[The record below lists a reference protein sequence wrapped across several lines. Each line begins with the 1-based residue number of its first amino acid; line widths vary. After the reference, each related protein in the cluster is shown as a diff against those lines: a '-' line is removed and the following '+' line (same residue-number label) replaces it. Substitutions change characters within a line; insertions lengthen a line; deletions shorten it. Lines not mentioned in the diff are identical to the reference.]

1 MQIGCTQKLL
11 AYLKQEPGAI
21 EDELD
26 AFYSWSATLLTI
38 RRRKTIA
45 VVHDASRCGFVLYGV
60 TAKQLKQMDQLLIE
74 GIRRMLEAECIA
86 PEVVQEYLQGCGLAI
101 RYTKTKNRSAVAH
114 LNQFTQRVEQFAEGF
129 DGEELF
135 QPHILL
141 RLNNYV
147 LSAGKE
153 YSLTRELLR
162 DGFAAHYP
170 HRTVFSCP
178 MVTLDVRLHL
188 HSPCCRRVRVPL
200 RQSLSDFHEMLQILF
215 GWKDY
220 HLHSFELEPDL
231 PLDITM
237 PEYASLACQN
247 DWGMW
252 DTEPMERWI
261 LLSEVLEHHPHF
273 WYIYDMGDR
282 WEHEITLVSQENMT
296 AFSGPQC
303 ILALG
308 DAPPEDVGGP
318 DGFAEL
324 LELLQHPEDPE
335 YLAAKQ
341 WLEGTGWKPLDMEQ
355 LQNTLNW
362 RSPLR

>member
-11 AYLKQEPGAI
+11 TYLNKEPEAVEEGM
-21 EDELD
+21 D

-60 TAKQLKQMDQLLIE
+60 TAKQLKQMEQLLIE

-86 PEVVQEYLQGCGLAI
+86 PEVVQEYLQGCGLTI

-114 LNQFTQRVEQFAEGF
+114 LNQFTQRVERLADGF
-129 DGEELF
+129 CGEELF

-141 RLNNYV
+141 QLNSDI
-147 LSAGKE
+147 LSAGKQ
-153 YSLTRELLR
+153 YSLPRELLR
-162 DGFAAHYP
+162 DGFAANYP
-170 HRTVFSCP
+170 DQTVFLHP
-178 MVTLDVRLHL
+178 MVTLDIRLHL
-188 HSPCCRRVRVPL
+188 HSPCYRRVRVPL

-220 HLHSFELEPDL
+220 HLHCFELEPDL

-237 PEYASLACQN
+237 PEYDSLAYQD
-247 DWGMW
+247 DWGMC

-362 RSPLR
+362 RSNLR

>member
-1 MQIGCTQKLL
+1 
-11 AYLKQEPGAI
+11 
-21 EDELD
+21 
-26 AFYSWSATLLTI
+26 
-38 RRRKTIA
+38 
-45 VVHDASRCGFVLYGV
+45 
-60 TAKQLKQMDQLLIE
+60 
-74 GIRRMLEAECIA
+74 
-86 PEVVQEYLQGCGLAI
+86 
-101 RYTKTKNRSAVAH
+101 
-114 LNQFTQRVEQFAEGF
+114 
-129 DGEELF
+129 
-135 QPHILL
+135 
-141 RLNNYV
+141 
-147 LSAGKE
+147 
-153 YSLTRELLR
+153 
-162 DGFAAHYP
+162 
-170 HRTVFSCP
+170 
-178 MVTLDVRLHL
+178 MVPLDVRLHFP
-188 HSPCCRRVRVPL
+188 SPCYRRIRVPL
-200 RQSLSDFHEMLQILF
+200 RQSLSDFHGMLQILF

-261 LLSEVLEHHPHF
+261 LLSEVLEHHPRF

-282 WEHEITLVSQENMT
+282 WEHEITLVGQENMT
-296 AFSGPQC
+296 AFSDPQC

-324 LELLQHPEDPE
+324 QELLQHPEDPQ

-355 LQNTLNW
+355 LQKTLNW
-362 RSPLR
+362 RSNLR

>member
-11 AYLKQEPGAI
+11 TYLNKEPEAVEEGM
-21 EDELD
+21 D

-74 GIRRMLEAECIA
+74 GIRRMLEAECIV

-101 RYTKTKNRSAVAH
+101 RYTKTKNRPAVAH
-114 LNQFTQRVEQFAEGF
+114 LNQFTQRVERFTDGF
-129 DGEELF
+129 CGEELF

-141 RLNNYV
+141 QLNSDI
-147 LSAGKE
+147 LSAGKQ

-170 HRTVFSCP
+170 NRTVFLCP

-188 HSPCCRRVRVPL
+188 YSPCYRRIRVPL
-200 RQSLSDFHEMLQILF
+200 RQSLSDFHQTLQILF

-237 PEYASLACQN
+237 PEYASHASED
-247 DWGMW
+247 DWGMC

-261 LLSEVLEHHPHF
+261 LLSEVLERYPHF

-318 DGFAEL
+318 VGFAEL
-324 LELLQHPEDPE
+324 QELLQHPEDPE

-362 RSPLR
+362 RSNLR

>member
-11 AYLKQEPGAI
+11 AYLKQEPETV
-21 EDELD
+21 EDDLD

-38 RRRKTIA
+38 RRRKTIV

-86 PEVVQEYLQGCGLAI
+86 SEVVREYLQGCGLAI
-101 RYTKTKNRSAVAH
+101 RYTKTQNRSAVAR

-135 QPHILL
+135 QARILL
-141 RLNNYV
+141 RLNSYI
-147 LSAGKE
+147 LSAGKQ

-170 HRTVFSCP
+170 NRTVFLCP

-188 HSPCCRRVRVPL
+188 HSPCRRRIRVPL

-237 PEYASLACQN
+237 PEYASLASMD
-247 DWGMW
+247 DWGMC

-261 LLSEVLEHHPHF
+261 LLSEVLERYPHF

-308 DAPPEDVGGP
+308 DAPPEDVGGA

-324 LELLQHPEDPE
+324 QELLQHPEDPE

-362 RSPLR
+362 RSNLR

>member
-11 AYLKQEPGAI
+11 TYLNKEPEAVEEGM
-21 EDELD
+21 D

-38 RRRKTIA
+38 RRRKTIV

-74 GIRRMLEAECIA
+74 GIRRMLEAECIV

-101 RYTKTKNRSAVAH
+101 RYTKTQNRSAVAR
-114 LNQFTQRVEQFAEGF
+114 LNQ
-129 DGEELF
+129 
-135 QPHILL
+135 
-141 RLNNYV
+141 
-147 LSAGKE
+147 
-153 YSLTRELLR
+153 
-162 DGFAAHYP
+162 
-170 HRTVFSCP
+170 
-178 MVTLDVRLHL
+178 
-188 HSPCCRRVRVPL
+188 L
-200 RQSLSDFHEMLQILF
+200 RQSLSDFHQTLQILF

-237 PEYASLACQN
+237 PEYASLASMD
-247 DWGMW
+247 DWGMC
-252 DTEPMERWI
+252 DTEPMERWL
-261 LLSEVLEHHPHF
+261 LLSEVLERYPHF

-308 DAPPEDVGGP
+308 DAPPEDVGGA

-362 RSPLR
+362 RSNLR

>member
-11 AYLKQEPGAI
+11 AYLKREPVAI

-45 VVHDASRCGFVLYGV
+45 VVHEASRCGFVLYGV

-74 GIRRMLEAECIA
+74 GIRRMLEAEGVV
-86 PEVVQEYLQGCGLAI
+86 PEVLGEYLQSCGPTV
-101 RYTKTKNRSAVAH
+101 RYTKTRNRSAVAH
-114 LNQFTQRVEQFAEGF
+114 LNRFVQRVEQLADGF
-129 DGEELF
+129 LNESLF
-135 QPHILL
+135 QPQILL
-141 RLNNYV
+141 LLNSDIF
-147 LSAGKE
+147 SAGKE
-153 YSLTRELLR
+153 YAFTRELLR

-170 HRTVFSCP
+170 NRTVFLCP

-188 HSPCCRRVRVPL
+188 HSPCRRRIRVPL

-237 PEYASLACQN
+237 PEYASLASMD
-247 DWGMW
+247 DWGMC

-261 LLSEVLEHHPHF
+261 LLSEVLEHHPRF

-308 DAPPEDVGGP
+308 DAPPEDVGGA

-324 LELLQHPEDPE
+324 QELLQHPEDPE

-362 RSPLR
+362 RSNLR

>member
-1 MQIGCTQKLL
+1 VQIGCTQKLL
-11 AYLKQEPGAI
+11 TYLNREPEAVEEGM
-21 EDELD
+21 D

-101 RYTKTKNRSAVAH
+101 RYTKTQNRSAVAL
-114 LNQFTQRVEQFAEGF
+114 LNQFTRRVEQFAEGF

-170 HRTVFSCP
+170 NRTVFLCP

-188 HSPCCRRVRVPL
+188 HSPCYRRIRIPL
-200 RQSLSDFHEMLQILF
+200 RQSLSDFHQTLQILF

-237 PEYASLACQN
+237 PEYASLASMD
-247 DWGMW
+247 DWGMC
-252 DTEPMERWI
+252 DTEPMERWL
-261 LLSEVLEHHPHF
+261 LLSEVLERYPHF

-296 AFSGPQC
+296 DFSGPQC

-318 DGFAEL
+318 DGYAEL
-324 LELLQHPEDPE
+324 LELLQHPEGPE

-362 RSPLR
+362 RSNLR

>member
-11 AYLKQEPGAI
+11 TYLNKEPEAVEEGM
-21 EDELD
+21 D

-101 RYTKTKNRSAVAH
+101 RYTETQNRSAVARLH
-114 LNQFTQRVEQFAEGF
+114 QFTRRVEHFAGGF
-129 DGEELF
+129 DGDGLF
-135 QPHILL
+135 QPPILL

-170 HRTVFSCP
+170 NRTVFLCP

-188 HSPCCRRVRVPL
+188 HSPCYRRIRVPL
-200 RQSLSDFHEMLQILF
+200 RQSLSDFHQTLQILF

-237 PEYASLACQN
+237 PEYASLACQD
-247 DWGMW
+247 DWGMC

-362 RSPLR
+362 RSNLR

>member
-11 AYLKQEPGAI
+11 TYLNREPEAVEEGM
-21 EDELD
+21 D

-101 RYTKTKNRSAVAH
+101 RYTKTQNRSAVAL
-114 LNQFTQRVEQFAEGF
+114 LNQFTRRVEQFAEGF

-170 HRTVFSCP
+170 NRTVFLCP

-188 HSPCCRRVRVPL
+188 HSPCYRRIRIPL
-200 RQSLSDFHEMLQILF
+200 RQSLSDFHQTLQILF

-237 PEYASLACQN
+237 PEYASLASMD
-247 DWGMW
+247 DWGMC
-252 DTEPMERWI
+252 DTEPMERWL
-261 LLSEVLEHHPHF
+261 LLSEVLERYPHF

-296 AFSGPQC
+296 DFSGPQC

-308 DAPPEDVGGP
+308 DAPLHFGGGHLGPAGHAEDEVSSGCHHHSGILQGP
-318 DGFAEL
+318 G
-324 LELLQHPEDPE
+324 Q
-335 YLAAKQ
+335 
-341 WLEGTGWKPLDMEQ
+341 
-355 LQNTLNW
+355 
-362 RSPLR
+362 

>member
-1 MQIGCTQKLL
+1 M
-11 AYLKQEPGAI
+11 
-21 EDELD
+21 
-26 AFYSWSATLLTI
+26 
-38 RRRKTIA
+38 
-45 VVHDASRCGFVLYGV
+45 
-60 TAKQLKQMDQLLIE
+60 
-74 GIRRMLEAECIA
+74 
-86 PEVVQEYLQGCGLAI
+86 
-101 RYTKTKNRSAVAH
+101 
-114 LNQFTQRVEQFAEGF
+114 EQFAEGF

-170 HRTVFSCP
+170 NRTVFLCP

-188 HSPCCRRVRVPL
+188 HSPCYRRIRIPL
-200 RQSLSDFHEMLQILF
+200 RQSLSDFHQTLQILF

-237 PEYASLACQN
+237 PEYASLASMD
-247 DWGMW
+247 DWGMC
-252 DTEPMERWI
+252 DTEPMERWL
-261 LLSEVLEHHPHF
+261 LLSEVLERYPHF

-296 AFSGPQC
+296 DFSGPQC

-318 DGFAEL
+318 DGYAEL

-362 RSPLR
+362 RSNLR

>member
-45 VVHDASRCGFVLYGV
+45 VVHEASRCGFVLYGV

-101 RYTKTKNRSAVAH
+101 RYTKTQNRSAVAH
-114 LNQFTQRVEQFAEGF
+114 LNQFTRRVEQFAEGF

-170 HRTVFSCP
+170 NRTVFLCP

-188 HSPCCRRVRVPL
+188 HSPCYRRIRVPL

-237 PEYASLACQN
+237 PEYASLASMD
-247 DWGMW
+247 DWGMC

-261 LLSEVLEHHPHF
+261 LLSEVLERYPHF

-308 DAPPEDVGGP
+308 DAPPEDVGGA

-324 LELLQHPEDPE
+324 QELLQHPEDPQ

-362 RSPLR
+362 RSNLR

>member
-11 AYLKQEPGAI
+11 AYLKQEPEAV
-21 EDELD
+21 EDDLD

-38 RRRKTIA
+38 RRRKTIV
-45 VVHDASRCGFVLYGV
+45 VVHDESRCGFVLYGV
-60 TAKQLKQMDQLLIE
+60 TARRLKQMEQLLME
-74 GIRRMLEAECIA
+74 GMGRMLEAECIA
-86 PEVVQEYLQGCGLAI
+86 PEVVREYLQSCGLPI

-114 LNQFTQRVEQFAEGF
+114 LNLFAQRVERLADGF
-129 DGEELF
+129 FGEELF
-135 QPHILL
+135 QPHILPL
-141 RLNNYV
+141 LNSDIF
-147 LSAGKE
+147 SATKD
-153 YSLTRELLR
+153 YALTRELLR

-170 HRTVFSCP
+170 NRRVFQCP
-178 MVTLDVRLHL
+178 VATLDVRLHL
-188 HSPCCRRVRVPL
+188 HSPCYRRIRVPL
-200 RQSLSDFHEMLQILF
+200 RQSLSDFHQMLQILF

-237 PEYASLACQN
+237 PEYASLASED
-247 DWGMW
+247 DWGMCN
-252 DTEPMERWI
+252 TEPMERWI
-261 LLSEVLEHHPHF
+261 LLSEVLERYPHF

-324 LELLQHPEDPE
+324 QELLQHPQDPE
-335 YLAAKQ
+335 YPAAKQ

-355 LQNTLNW
+355 LQDTLNW
-362 RSPLR
+362 RIHLR

>member
-11 AYLKQEPGAI
+11 AYLKREPEAVE
-21 EDELD
+21 EDMD
-26 AFYSWSATLLTI
+26 DFYSWSATLLTI

-101 RYTKTKNRSAVAH
+101 RYTKTQNRSAVAR
-114 LNQFTQRVEQFAEGF
+114 LNQFTRRVEQFAEGF

-170 HRTVFSCP
+170 DRTAFLYP

-188 HSPCCRRVRVPL
+188 HSPCYRRIRVPL
-200 RQSLSDFHEMLQILF
+200 RQSLFDFHQTLQILF

-220 HLHSFELEPDL
+220 HLHSFQLEPDL

-237 PEYASLACQN
+237 PEYASLASMD
-247 DWGMW
+247 DWGMC

-324 LELLQHPEDPE
+324 QELLQHPEDPE

-362 RSPLR
+362 RSNLR

>member
-11 AYLKQEPGAI
+11 AYLKREPGAV
-21 EDELD
+21 EDDLD
-26 AFYSWSATLLTI
+26 SFYSWSATLLTI

-60 TAKQLKQMDQLLIE
+60 TAKQLKQMDQLMIE

-170 HRTVFSCP
+170 DRTAFLYP

-188 HSPCCRRVRVPL
+188 HSPCYRRIRVPL

-237 PEYASLACQN
+237 PEYASLASED
-247 DWGMW
+247 DWGMC
-252 DTEPMERWI
+252 DTEPMERWT
-261 LLSEVLEHHPHF
+261 LLSEVLERYPRF

-308 DAPPEDVGGP
+308 DAPPEDVGGA

-324 LELLQHPEDPE
+324 QELLQHPEDPE

-362 RSPLR
+362 RSPSR

>member
-11 AYLKQEPGAI
+11 TYLNKEPEAVEEGM
-21 EDELD
+21 D

-101 RYTKTKNRSAVAH
+101 RYTKTQNRSAVAR
-114 LNQFTQRVEQFAEGF
+114 LNQFTRRVEQFAEGF

-135 QPHILL
+135 QPQILL

-170 HRTVFSCP
+170 NRTVFLCP

-188 HSPCCRRVRVPL
+188 HSPCYRRIRVPL
-200 RQSLSDFHEMLQILF
+200 RQSLSDFHQTLQILF

-237 PEYASLACQN
+237 PEYASLASMD

-308 DAPPEDVGGP
+308 DAPPEDVGGA

-324 LELLQHPEDPE
+324 QELLQHPEDPE

-355 LQNTLNW
+355 LQDTLNW

>member
-11 AYLKQEPGAI
+11 AYLKREPGAV
-21 EDELD
+21 EDDLD
-26 AFYSWSATLLTI
+26 SFYSWSATLLTI

-101 RYTKTKNRSAVAH
+101 RYTKTQNRSAVAL
-114 LNQFTQRVEQFAEGF
+114 LNQFTRQVEQFAEGF

-170 HRTVFSCP
+170 NRTVFLCP

-188 HSPCCRRVRVPL
+188 HSPCYRRIRVPL
-200 RQSLSDFHEMLQILF
+200 RQSLSDFHQTLQILF

-237 PEYASLACQN
+237 PEYASLASMD
-247 DWGMW
+247 DWGMC

-308 DAPPEDVGGP
+308 DAPPEDVGGRM
-318 DGFAEL
+318 D
-324 LELLQHPEDPE
+324 LQSCWSCCSIPKIRNTWQQSNGWRG
-335 YLAAKQ
+335 LAGNP
-341 WLEGTGWKPLDMEQ
+341 WTW
-355 LQNTLNW
+355 NSY
-362 RSPLR
+362 RIH

>member
-11 AYLKQEPGAI
+11 AYLKREPEAVEEGR
-21 EDELD
+21 D

-74 GIRRMLEAECIA
+74 GIRRMLEAEGVV

-101 RYTKTKNRSAVAH
+101 RYTKTQNRSAVAL
-114 LNQFTQRVEQFAEGF
+114 LNQFTRRVEQFAEGF

-153 YSLTRELLR
+153 HSLTRELLR

-170 HRTVFSCP
+170 NRTVFLCP

-188 HSPCCRRVRVPL
+188 HSPCYRRIRVPL
-200 RQSLSDFHEMLQILF
+200 RQSLSDFHQTLQILF

-237 PEYASLACQN
+237 PEYASLASMD

-296 AFSGPQC
+296 AFSGHS
-303 ILALG
+303 
-308 DAPPEDVGGP
+308 V
-318 DGFAEL
+318 F
-324 LELLQHPEDPE
+324 
-335 YLAAKQ
+335 
-341 WLEGTGWKPLDMEQ
+341 WLWGM
-355 LQNTLNW
+355 
-362 RSPLR
+362 RRLRM

>member
-11 AYLKQEPGAI
+11 TYLNREPEAVEEGM
-21 EDELD
+21 D

-74 GIRRMLEAECIA
+74 GIPRMLEAECIA

-101 RYTKTKNRSAVAH
+101 RYTKTQNRSAVAL
-114 LNQFTQRVEQFAEGF
+114 LNQFTRRVEQFAEGF

-170 HRTVFSCP
+170 NRTVFLCP

-188 HSPCCRRVRVPL
+188 HSPCYRRIRIPL
-200 RQSLSDFHEMLQILF
+200 RQSLSDFHQTLQILF

-237 PEYASLACQN
+237 PEYASLASMD
-247 DWGMW
+247 DWGMC
-252 DTEPMERWI
+252 DTEPMERWL
-261 LLSEVLEHHPHF
+261 LLSEVLERYPHF

-296 AFSGPQC
+296 DFSGPQC

-318 DGFAEL
+318 DG
-324 LELLQHPEDPE
+324 
-335 YLAAKQ
+335 YAASD
-341 WLEGTGWKPLDMEQ
+341 LM
-355 LQNTLNW
+355 
-362 RSPLR
+362 

>member
-11 AYLKQEPGAI
+11 TYLNREPEAVEEGM
-21 EDELD
+21 D

-101 RYTKTKNRSAVAH
+101 RYTKTQNRSAVAL
-114 LNQFTQRVEQFAEGF
+114 LNQFTRRVEQFAEGF

-170 HRTVFSCP
+170 NRTVFLCP
-178 MVTLDVRLHL
+178 MVYP
-188 HSPCCRRVRVPL
+188 SPD
-200 RQSLSDFHEMLQILF
+200 Q
-215 GWKDY
+215 
-220 HLHSFELEPDL
+220 
-231 PLDITM
+231 
-237 PEYASLACQN
+237 
-247 DWGMW
+247 
-252 DTEPMERWI
+252 
-261 LLSEVLEHHPHF
+261 
-273 WYIYDMGDR
+273 
-282 WEHEITLVSQENMT
+282 
-296 AFSGPQC
+296 
-303 ILALG
+303 
-308 DAPPEDVGGP
+308 
-318 DGFAEL
+318 
-324 LELLQHPEDPE
+324 
-335 YLAAKQ
+335 
-341 WLEGTGWKPLDMEQ
+341 
-355 LQNTLNW
+355 
-362 RSPLR
+362 

>member
-11 AYLKQEPGAI
+11 TYLNKEPEAVEEGM
-21 EDELD
+21 D

-38 RRRKTIA
+38 RRRKTIV

-74 GIRRMLEAECIA
+74 GIRRMLEAECIV

-101 RYTKTKNRSAVAH
+101 RYTKTKNRSAVAR
-114 LNQFTQRVEQFAEGF
+114 LNQFTQRVKQFAEGF

-141 RLNNYV
+141 QLNSDI
-147 LSAGKE
+147 LSAEKQ

-170 HRTVFSCP
+170 DRTAFLYP

-188 HSPCCRRVRVPL
+188 HSPCYRRIRVPL
-200 RQSLSDFHEMLQILF
+200 RQSLSDFHQTLQILF

-220 HLHSFELEPDL
+220 HLHSFELEPDS

-237 PEYASLACQN
+237 PEYASLASMD
-247 DWGMW
+247 DWGMC
-252 DTEPMERWI
+252 DTEPMERWL
-261 LLSEVLEHHPHF
+261 LLSEVLERYPHF

-308 DAPPEDVGGP
+308 DAPPEDVGGA

-362 RSPLR
+362 RSNLR